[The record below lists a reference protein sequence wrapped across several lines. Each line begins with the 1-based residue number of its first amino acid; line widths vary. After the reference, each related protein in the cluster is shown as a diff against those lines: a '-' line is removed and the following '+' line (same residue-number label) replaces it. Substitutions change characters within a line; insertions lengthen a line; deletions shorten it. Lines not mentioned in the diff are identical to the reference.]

1 MIEEK
6 RNYNERHPE
15 LEVGEMFLTNCE
27 WEVYNSLKWISKRRG
42 GVAYTASGVPRPGY
56 RPVFVLRSEYE
67 EGTKD
72 E

>member
-15 LEVGEMFLTNCE
+15 LEVGEMFLTHCRSE
-27 WEVYNSLKWISKRRG
+27 DYIEIGWISKRMG
-42 GVAYTASGVPRPGY
+42 VVAYTPRGVPLPKY

-67 EGTKD
+67 EGKKN